1 MNRTADEALYDCV
14 RPLIPYE
21 APTPWTKI
29 IDKEQC
35 DRVQAK
41 ELCAGCLAEIVPFKD
56 SFTMDA
62 GHGGIYQVTENSG
75 LCRSCFNALRENPP
89 KYRKVPRVQI
99 NYAFGTE
106 ALQTIED
113 LIE

>member
-14 RPLIPYE
+14 RPAIPYE
-21 APTPWTKI
+21 APVSWEKLENE
-29 IDKEQC
+29 EQS
-35 DRVQAK
+35 RAVQEK
-41 ELCAGCLAEIVPFKD
+41 KLCARCFAPIVPFSG

-62 GHGGIYQVTENSG
+62 GQGGTYQVTEKSG
-75 LCRSCFNALRENPP
+75 LCRSCFDALRNNPK
-89 KYRKVPRVQI
+89 KYRPVPRVQI

-106 ALQTIED
+106 SLQTIED